1 MISAHVSLK
10 DPILKNIK
18 RNFKH
23 KTCWCL
29 HWISASLIVMTRLRE
44 VTMSDQEM
52 IWHIIPSS

>member
-10 DPILKNIK
+10 DPILK
-18 RNFKH
+18 KH
-23 KTCWCL
+23 CWCL